1 MWQNVLEFLKDA
13 LIWIGLIIYMLI
25 LLVMSSVLEDKDE
38 KLWKKTAFFLVT
50 SQVFPVLMVISGVSA
65 ICNGNVGGGI
75 AILILGAVVSVG
87 FVAGAVYGHKRGWK
101 K

>member
-25 LLVMSSVLEDKDE
+25 LLVMPSVLEDKDE
-38 KLWKKTAFFLVT
+38 KLWKKTAFFLVI
-50 SQVFPVLMVISGVSA
+50 SQVIPVLMVISGVSA
-65 ICNGNVGGGI
+65 IRRGSVGGI